1 MLNTTQTERNKS
13 ALKDHKLKIAF
24 ELTLYKNM
32 QSFFREYSK
41 DFLNKYAKLG
51 IVPDKTAYMEK
62 LNKILSNHY
71 GNVSKTFALN
81 IVNSLEKPDN
91 HNRVLN
97 SLDAVFNTH
106 HDTRSKDSANIIMNT
121 THEDALDALERVKIQ
136 AAKDGVVNLTKQK
149 LAEMSQLKLDA
160 SLAGRTKT
168 ISVTETQ
175 HPAEHAKQAEV
186 DFLDWHQSTILG
198 QNIAEVQKKKEWN
211 TIMDGDERQ
220 AHGDANTQTVDFN
233 MPYVVGGEEF
243 MYPGDQSLG
252 ASIGNWINCRCS
264 SIIIISAI

>member
-1 MLNTTQTERNKS
+1 MLNTTQTERDKS
-13 ALKDHKLKIAF
+13 ASKDHKLKIAF

-41 DFLNKYAKLG
+41 DFLNKYAKLE
-51 IVPDKTAYMEK
+51 IMPDKTSYVAK
-62 LNKILSNHY
+62 LNKILLNHY

-81 IVNSLEKPDN
+81 IVNALEKPDN
-91 HNRVLN
+91 HSKVLN
-97 SLDAVFNTH
+97 SLDSAFNVH
-106 HDTRSKDSANIIMNT
+106 HDNRSKDSANIIMKT

-149 LAEMSQLKLDA
+149 LAEMARLKLDS
-160 SLAGRTKT
+160 SLVGRTKT

-175 HPAEHAKQAEV
+175 NPAEHAKQAEV
-186 DFLDWHQSTILG
+186 DFLSWHRSTILG
-198 QNIAEVQKKKEWN
+198 QNIAEAQKKKEWN
-211 TIMDGDERQ
+211 TIMDGDERR
-220 AHGDANTQTVDFN
+220 AHGNANTQMVDFN
-233 MPYVVGGEEF
+233 MPYIVGGEKF

-264 SIIIISAI
+264 SIIIISAL